1 MNFKKIKENA
11 NNILANQCEEC
22 SYIEYYDNAK
32 QIEKILET
40 ICAYGNNYYN
50 NDIQY
55 IFIGVEELDDENN
68 KAIPKLPIK
77 GLEKNQIE
85 IIKNSLKSLRPF
97 LCPSINFEIITNEYE
112 GKEYLLILVK
122 SQTGGPFMVSDKA
135 YHECK
140 LRPGIYVRI
149 EADTRLCTPTEQFN
163 LFKKFSDYHF
173 TSIANSD
180 ATFDDLDEDIIQ
192 EYIHNSTN
200 KNVLTNLSKKE
211 TAQALNLIDKNDPT
225 QTNIYNYAVLMF
237 CKNPDTFIPYAY
249 TEIILDLHGVKSRM
263 ESKIIKGPI
272 WKQYRN
278 IMDYIDYSVLRTLT
292 IRTEGIAENRKV
304 SNFPYVAVEELVANA
319 LVHNNYE
326 HNKAIQ
332 IYISKTQINIVNYN
346 NPLPP
351 LSIQDLNERSFFNE
365 RDTENREI
373 RDMFKTL
380 GYIESFGT
388 GIGEAKRSLELNGS
402 PSLYYKEFQQPV
414 DITSVVIPV
423 NEEFKKYEDDN
434 KVTSNPGL
442 THENNVKNTI
452 MDSDFSKSVK
462 DNLIILFSNLSS
474 EVFGSSKIM
483 NILKCSGTTA
493 TSYIDKLYNKL
504 AIIKPVEGMGK
515 AQYRFIL

>member
-1 MNFKKIKENA
+1 MKIQQTKENA
-11 NNILANQCEEC
+11 NKILATQCEEC
-22 SYIEYYDNAK
+22 SYIEYIPNIDNVDAV
-32 QIEKILET
+32 LET
-40 ICAYGNNYYN
+40 LCAYSNNYFN
-50 NDIQY
+50 NALQY
-55 IFIGVEELDDENN
+55 LFIGVDKLQNQNN
-68 KAIPKLPIK
+68 KTIPKLPIK

-85 IIKNSLKSLRPF
+85 IIKNILQSLRPF
-97 LCPSINFEIITNEYE
+97 LCPSINFEIITNEFQC
-112 GKEYLLILVK
+112 KEYLLILVK
-122 SQTGGPFMVSDKA
+122 SQTGGPFMVSDKT

-140 LRPGIYVRI
+140 LKAGIYVRI
-149 EADTRLCTPTEQFN
+149 ESDTRLCNASEQLN
-163 LFKKFSDYHF
+163 LFKKFSNYHF
-173 TSIANSD
+173 TSLANSD

-200 KNVLTNLSKKE
+200 KNVLNNLSKKE

-237 CKNPDTFIPYAY
+237 SKNPDTFIPYAY

-278 IMDYIDYSVLRTLT
+278 IMDYIDYSVIRTLT

-326 HNKAIQ
+326 NNKAIQ
-332 IYISKTQINIVNYN
+332 IYISKSQINIVNYN

-373 RDMFKTL
+373 RNMFKSL

-423 NEEFKKYEDDN
+423 NEEFKKYDDD
-434 KVTSNPGL
+434 KETSNPSTTL
-442 THENNVKNTI
+442 ENNVKDRI
-452 MDSDFSKSVK
+452 MNSDFSKTVK
-462 DNLIILFSNLSS
+462 NNLIKLFSNLSS

-493 TSYIDKLYNKL
+493 TSYIAKLYNNL
-504 AIIKPVEGMGK
+504 AIIKPVDGMGK